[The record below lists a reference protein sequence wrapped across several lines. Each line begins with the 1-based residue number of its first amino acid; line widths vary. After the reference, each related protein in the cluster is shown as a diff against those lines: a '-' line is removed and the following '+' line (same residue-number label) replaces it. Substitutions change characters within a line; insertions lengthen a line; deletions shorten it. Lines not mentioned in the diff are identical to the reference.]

1 MENNSQD
8 DYDASLKRDKLN
20 VLYKSENYI
29 IIDKHYDMKINANQP
44 HDRITVETLLCRD
57 YPHLRDEK
65 VSHSFRFTHRLDYA
79 TSGALCLALNKKAAR
94 KMQAAFVKH
103 EVTKHYIAL
112 VRGYIPFSEHYL
124 DISIGKDSYITD
136 FNKMCVSGTKGCL
149 NPRSCLT
156 HMIRLEHGTFDSK
169 PASKVLLIPK
179 TGRTHQLRVHCAH
192 IGHCIVGDFTYS
204 DRQDTK
210 PVRMMLHA
218 CMLKAPTALECI
230 DVQSDDP
237 FTPENYPLWKPTVY
251 FKKYEDGISSSLDL
265 ESQRKENLE
274 NIKTETNNMTGSE
287 TVLCYGCENLEIGTC
302 QTNLKSLEM
311 HKSAG

>member
-1 MENNSQD
+1 
-8 DYDASLKRDKLN
+8 
-20 VLYKSENYI
+20 
-29 IIDKHYDMKINANQP
+29 
-44 HDRITVETLLCRD
+44 
-57 YPHLRDEK
+57 
-65 VSHSFRFTHRLDYA
+65 
-79 TSGALCLALNKKAAR
+79 
-94 KMQAAFVKH
+94 
-103 EVTKHYIAL
+103 
-112 VRGYIPFSEHYL
+112 
-124 DISIGKDSYITD
+124 
-136 FNKMCVSGTKGCL
+136 
-149 NPRSCLT
+149 
-156 HMIRLEHGTFDSK
+156 
-169 PASKVLLIPK
+169 
-179 TGRTHQLRVHCAH
+179 
-192 IGHCIVGDFTYS
+192 
-204 DRQDTK
+204 
-210 PVRMMLHA
+210 MMLHA